1 MTALPFKRVAIL
13 GLGLI
18 GSSLGHALRARGL
31 AEEITGHA
39 RTGRTRTVALELG
52 ICDSVHADPADA
64 VRDAELVVLATPVGA
79 FAPLTERIAP
89 VLAPGTV
96 LTDVGGVKGAVV
108 EALRPLLPEDCEL
121 VPGHPIAGTEQSGPE
136 SGFAQLFEDRWC
148 ILTPLPESGAE
159 AIARVQSMW
168 EGVGSRV
175 AFMTPG
181 HHDRVLAVTSHLPH
195 AIAYTMVGV
204 ADDLATVTEG
214 EVVQY
219 SASGFR
225 DFTRI
230 AASDPVMWR
239 DVFLANR
246 EAILESL
253 GRFAEE
259 LLSLQRAIRWGD
271 GETLE
276 QYFRR
281 GQNIRRSIVDTG
293 QDTEG
298 SAFFLSRTRRHD
310 AEAADD

>member
-1 MTALPFKRVAIL
+1 MRAVVVDDWKPFDELEIREAPPPETGPRHVRIS
-13 GLGLI
+13 G
-18 GSSLGHALRARGL
+18 RACGVSF
-31 AEEITGHA
+31 AM
-39 RTGRTRTVALELG
+39 
-52 ICDSVHADPADA
+52 S
-64 VRDAELVVLATPVGA
+64 LVVEG
-79 FAPLTERIAP
+79 RYQR
-89 VLAPGTV
+89 
-96 LTDVGGVKGAVV
+96 
-108 EALRPLLPEDCEL
+108 RPPRPF
-121 VPGHPIAGTEQSGPE
+121 VPGSEYAGVVTE
-136 SGFAQLFEDRWC
+136 
-148 ILTPLPESGAE
+148 
-159 AIARVQSMW
+159 
-168 EGVGSRV
+168 VGSEVTR
-175 AFMTPG
+175 FRPG
-181 HHDRVLAVTSHLPH
+181 DRVLAVTSHLPH

-246 EAILESL
+246 EAILEGL

-271 GETLE
+271 GDTLE

-298 SAFFLSRTRRHD
+298 SAFFLSRTPPRAPD
-310 AEAADD
+310 AADD